1 MASVRVLLG
10 AIPQEGHM
18 PDKCSPWSEEE
29 TPSLPRRS
37 RLYGLE
43 PVNVNSGAREGLLS
57 YLARL
62 AQEHMVSP
70 RLLIKKVFVEV
81 NPDISQIANNSFFV
95 EYAGT
100 INGLGTYAR
109 IFSKALN
116 DLTGRLDAERLT
128 LLAWSNVLPF
138 NGEGTLVKRPRWCPF
153 CFEAQ
158 SREVGKYY
166 SPLIWSF
173 ELYRMCHVH
182 NQPMVDRCVHCG
194 RTQPFIASIP
204 DIGHCSYCGRLLAKG
219 LSNLSLPADAETLR
233 SERQVEQLL
242 EGIVRI
248 SDRASES
255 ATSMNF
261 AASLQFLIDTHFG
274 GNRTALCTAMEW
286 DVWAVKAWL
295 NEGKCPTLPK
305 LLQLSMRF
313 AIDPVLLCSGP
324 AATWGV
330 RMMNADVPPRL
341 IQRRRRPL
349 LSSSQLS
356 DIERRL
362 IEALKLP
369 PSALSDICSELGLG
383 YGALRYWHRQLC
395 RDICRRCHSD
405 KRAAA
410 EFTSRFQEE
419 LVREI
424 VESLVRRRIYPHRR
438 CVDRFLRVH
447 GLALARPG
455 IFRIYEKLRG
465 PTY

>member
-1 MASVRVLLG
+1 
-10 AIPQEGHM
+10 M

-29 TPSLPRRS
+29 QSSLPRRS

-43 PVNVNSGAREGLLS
+43 PVNVNSGTREGLLS

-70 RLLIKKVFVEV
+70 RLLMKKVFMEV
-81 NPDISQIANNSFFV
+81 NPAISQIANNSFFV

-100 INGLGTYAR
+100 MNGLGAYAR
-109 IFSKALN
+109 VFSKALN
-116 DLTGRLDAERLT
+116 DLTGRIDAERMT
-128 LLAWSNVLPF
+128 LLGWSNVLPF
-138 NGEGTLVKRPRWCPF
+138 NGEGTLVKSPRWCPF
-153 CFEAQ
+153 CLEAQ
-158 SREVGKYY
+158 SREIGKYY

-173 ELYRMCHVH
+173 ELYRTCHVH
-182 NQPMVDRCVHCG
+182 SQSMVDRCVHCG

-219 LSNLSLPADAETLR
+219 LSNLSLPEDAETLR

-242 EGIVRI
+242 ERLVRT
-248 SDRASES
+248 SDRAAES

-261 AASLQFLIDTHFG
+261 AASIQFLIDTHFG
-274 GNRTALCTAMEW
+274 GNRTALCTTMGW
-286 DVWAVKAWL
+286 DVWGVKAWL

-305 LLQLSMRF
+305 LLQLSMYF

-324 AATWGV
+324 ASVWDA
-330 RMMNADVPPRL
+330 RMVKADTSRRL

-349 LSSSQLS
+349 LSSSQLV

-362 IEALKLP
+362 IQELKLP
-369 PSALSDICSELGLG
+369 PRALSEICSELGLG

-395 RDICRRCHSD
+395 RDICHRCRSD

-410 EFTSRFQEE
+410 EFTARFQEE

-424 VESLVRRRIYPHRR
+424 VGSLVRRRIYPHRR
-438 CVDRFLRVH
+438 YVDRLLLAH
-447 GLALARPG
+447 GLALARPE
-455 IFRIYEKLRG
+455 IFRIYQKLCS
-465 PTY
+465 THCSTK

>member
-1 MASVRVLLG
+1 
-10 AIPQEGHM
+10 M
-18 PDKCSPWSEEE
+18 PDNYSPWSEEE
-29 TPSLPRRS
+29 QSSLPRRS

-43 PVNVNSGAREGLLS
+43 PANVNSGAREGLLS

-81 NPDISQIANNSFFV
+81 NPAISQMVDNSFFV
-95 EYAGT
+95 EYSGT

-109 IFSKALN
+109 IFSRALN

-153 CFEAQ
+153 CLEAQ
-158 SREVGKYY
+158 SREFGKYY
-166 SPLIWSF
+166 GPLIWSF
-173 ELYRMCHVH
+173 ELYRTCHVH
-182 NQPMVDRCVHCG
+182 NQPMVDRCTSCG

-204 DIGHCSYCGRLLAKG
+204 DVGHCSYCRRLLAKD
-219 LSNLSLPADAETLR
+219 LSNLSLSADAETLR
-233 SERQVEQLL
+233 PELQVEELL
-242 EGIVRI
+242 DGLVRT
-248 SDRASES
+248 SDRAAES
-255 ATSMNF
+255 ATSANF

-274 GNRTALCTAMEW
+274 GNRTAFCTAMGW
-286 DVWAVKAWL
+286 DFWGVKAWL

-313 AIDPVLLCSGP
+313 AIDPVLLCSG
-324 AATWGV
+324 AASMWGV
-330 RMMNADVPPRL
+330 RMVNADVPRRL
-341 IQRRRRPL
+341 IQRHQRPL
-349 LSSSQLS
+349 LSASQLA

-369 PSALSDICSELGLG
+369 PRTLSDICSELGLG

-395 RDICRRCHSD
+395 RDICHRCRSD

-410 EFTSRFQEE
+410 EFTTRFQEK

-424 VESLVRRRIYPHRR
+424 VESLVRRSIYPHRR
-438 CVDRFLRVH
+438 CVDRFLRMH
-447 GLALARPG
+447 GLALARPE
-455 IFRIYEKLRG
+455 IFRIYRKLR
-465 PTY
+465 